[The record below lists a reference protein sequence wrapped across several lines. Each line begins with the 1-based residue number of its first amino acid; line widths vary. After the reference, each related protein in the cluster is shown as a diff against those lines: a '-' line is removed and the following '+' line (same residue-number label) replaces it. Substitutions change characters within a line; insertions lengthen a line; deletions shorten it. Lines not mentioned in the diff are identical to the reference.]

1 MPSRQPP
8 PSAAGAADT
17 SPQGGGNAESN
28 NLLDSTTDLPRHEV
42 ERLLGKATG
51 RTRTDLLLGVLVD
64 GEHAEAF
71 EALLARRRAGEPL
84 QYLEEQIP
92 FGPIEVS
99 VNPSVL
105 IPRPETE
112 QLFELATHRVAD
124 PMVIVDLCTGSGNLA
139 LALKHTFPDAVVY
152 ATDVSA
158 DAATVAEQNARDA
171 GLDVTILEGDLFGP
185 LPDHL
190 QGRVDLI
197 VANPP
202 YLAEDELAGLPT
214 DVRDHEPTVALVAG
228 PNGDEVLA
236 AIAVEAPLWLAPGG
250 TIVCEISEF
259 HGEEIADLFWA
270 LGGSIEKD
278 LAGKDRFVVGNG

>member
-1 MPSRQPP
+1 MNSL
-8 PSAAGAADT
+8 DIL
-17 SPQGGGNAESN
+17 ES
-28 NLLDSTTDLPRHEV
+28 TIDLPRYEV
-42 ERLLGKATG
+42 ERLLGKATE
-51 RTRTDLLLGVLVD
+51 RTRTDLLLGVSVD
-64 GEHAEAF
+64 DDQFEAF
-71 EALLARRRAGEPL
+71 KRLLARRRAGEPL

-92 FGPIEVS
+92 FGPIEVM

-112 QLFELATHRVAD
+112 QLFELATHRATE

-139 LALKHTFPDAVVY
+139 LALKHTFPEAVVY

-158 DAATVAEQNARDA
+158 EAAAVAEQNARDA
-171 GLDVTILEGDLFGP
+171 GLDVTVLEGDLFAP

-202 YLAEDELAGLPT
+202 YLAEDELADLPA

-259 HGEEIADLFWA
+259 HGEEMAGLFSA

-278 LAGKDRFVVGNG
+278 LSGKDRFVVGSG